1 LAEGLKRLKAL
12 EHESEGAIVRRAL
25 RRYLEASGVMKTERK
40 RAVTRRRPKTTA
52 ISLWWMPSGGRSH
65 GPAVTLQ

>member
-1 LAEGLKRLKAL
+1 LAAGLKRLKEL

-40 RAVTRRRPKTTA
+40 RAVTRKRP
-52 ISLWWMPSGGRSH
+52 
-65 GPAVTLQ
+65 